1 MTHLKNFMVDL
12 LNYGCNYVIKKST
25 IVSMYYLAQIIR
37 IFTMT
42 YLGAFV

>member
-25 IVSMYYLAQIIR
+25 IVSM
-37 IFTMT
+37 T
-42 YLGAFV
+42 YLGVFV